1 MNSCKI
7 VFVYTILLVFFL
19 NLTVFSQEGETID
32 EIIDNLKIAVTENP
46 ADTSLYF
53 FLGDAYSIKG
63 LLEAAYGEYEKVWRM
78 NPMNVK
84 SLIKMGIVSLRR
96 EMLDEAE
103 EKLNDALSI
112 DSAAAEIHF
121 ERGLECEFNL
131 RYKGAIE
138 EYDKAVEKYI
148 NLIEI
153 YKHLGILAGQK
164 GKPEQGIQYYQKT
177 VDIKKSLSVSYQH
190 LGVVYRDNGIID
202 ESIISFLKAREV
214 NPNNETIYYNLGL
227 SYSLVDTLI
236 EDAMDAFKKSIEI
249 DSTNAEVHYQLGM
262 VYGRLGNLAN
272 QIWELQKAVKL
283 KPDYTQACI
292 DLGIAYY
299 NNKQYLSAW
308 DQVKAAEKLGHKV
321 SEDFIKV
328 LTRVLPKPKD

>member
-1 MNSCKI
+1 MNSYKI
-7 VFVYTILLVFFL
+7 AFVYTILLIFFL
-19 NLTVFSQEGETID
+19 NMTVFSQEENTID
-32 EIIDNLKIAVTENP
+32 EIIDDLKIAVTQNP

-53 FLGDAYSIKG
+53 LLGDAYSIKG

-78 NPMNVK
+78 NPINVK

-96 EMLDEAE
+96 EMWSEAE

-112 DSAAAEIHF
+112 DSTAAETHF

-131 RYKGAIE
+131 RHNDAIK
-138 EYDKAVEKYI
+138 EYDKAVEEYI

-164 GKPEQGIQYYQKT
+164 DEPEQGIQYYEKT
-177 VDIKKSLSVSYQH
+177 VDIKKTLSASYQR
-190 LGVVYRDNGIID
+190 LGIIYRENGIID

-214 NPNNETIYYNLGL
+214 DPNNETIYYNLGL

-249 DSTNAEVHYQLGM
+249 DSTNAEAHYQLGM
-262 VYGRLGNLAN
+262 VYGKMGNLAN
-272 QIWELQKAVKL
+272 QIWELQKAVKIS
-283 KPDYTQACI
+283 PDYAQACI

-299 NNKQYLSAW
+299 NNKQYLSSW
-308 DQVKAAEKLGHKV
+308 DQVRAAEKLGYKV
-321 SEDFIKV
+321 SEDLIRV
-328 LTRVLPKPKD
+328 LTRVLPQPRD

>member
-1 MNSCKI
+1 MNSYKI
-7 VFVYTILLVFFL
+7 IFVYTILLIFL
-19 NLTVFSQEGETID
+19 LNKTVLSQEEKSVD

-53 FLGDAYSIKG
+53 SLGDAYSRKG

-78 NPMNVK
+78 NPINVK
-84 SLIKMGIVSLRR
+84 SLIKMGIVLLRR
-96 EMLDEAE
+96 EMWDEAE
-103 EKLNDALSI
+103 EKLNDALRI
-112 DSAAAEIHF
+112 GSAAAEIHF
-121 ERGLECEFNL
+121 ERGLEREFNL
-131 RYKGAIE
+131 MYNSAIE
-138 EYDKAVEKYI
+138 EYDKAVEEYI

-153 YKHLGILAGQK
+153 YKHLGILSGQK
-164 GKPEQGIQYYQKT
+164 GKPEEGIQYYQKT

-190 LGVVYRDNGIID
+190 LGVVYRKNGIID
-202 ESIISFLKAREV
+202 KSIVIFREAREV
-214 NPNNETIYYNLGL
+214 DPNNETIYYNLGL

-249 DSTNAEVHYQLGM
+249 DSTNAEAHYQLGM

-272 QIWELQKAVKL
+272 QIWELQKAVKI
-283 KPDYTQACI
+283 KPYYAQACI

-308 DQVKAAEKLGHKV
+308 DQVRAAEKLGCKV
-321 SEDFIKV
+321 SEDFIRV
-328 LTRVLPKPKD
+328 LTRVLPKQRD